1 MAAAGLPSGTVTFLF
16 TDIEGSTQRWERN
29 RAAMQAAVRRHET
42 LVRAAI
48 EAHAGHVFKTVG
60 DEFCAVFVL
69 PSDAVAAALDAQRAL
84 SAEDFSDVDGLRV
97 RMSLHTGNGEER
109 DGDYFG
115 PALNRTA
122 RLLAI
127 GHGGQVLL
135 SGVAG
140 DIVQGQLPPEATLRE
155 MGTHRLRDL
164 ARPEVVYQLLAPGL
178 PVGFPPLR
186 SLEALPNNLPL
197 QLTSFVGRD
206 KEVVDVAALLGEHRL
221 VTLIGA
227 GGVGKTRLSLQV
239 GANLLDGIADGVW
252 FIEFAPLR
260 DPALIP
266 GAVAQT
272 LGVTPPPEGDP
283 LDGLAAE
290 LKSRHLLLL
299 FDNCEHM
306 VAAAAATTSAILH
319 ACPNVKIL
327 ASSRQG
333 LGIRGESTYRMPSL
347 AIPNAQDSAGL
358 HAYDAT
364 RYGSIALFVARAEA
378 ANSRFAF
385 TDEVAPVVADI
396 CRRLDGI
403 PFALELAA
411 ARVAMLNPKELRA
424 RLDQRFRVLTGGSRD
439 ALPRQQTLR
448 ALIDW
453 SYELLDER
461 ERKLFRRLGV
471 FVGSF
476 TLEGALAVASDEALD
491 EIELFDVL
499 ASLVDKS
506 LVVAELGGG
515 ETTRYRLLESTR
527 AYAVEKLEEAGESA
541 NLAQRRFTYL
551 HALVLRVAAAH
562 EAIPHEATVVTLAVE
577 LEDLRA
583 ALDWALTNDPKGG
596 AEMLSATPLFQRLEL
611 YREGGARAESFAA
624 SIESDD
630 ADLLARLWIFI
641 ASCRRG
647 LFAYDRSFDA
657 ADRALSYA
665 RASSNT
671 TTLVDALATWGRAA
685 GGADRLAEGK
695 VALSEAEAIGAR
707 TERQRLDFLMARA
720 SVLMMAGEASAG
732 MQAFS
737 QLRALHQ
744 SLGNDRGVW
753 SATANLAEIEHW
765 RGETQRAITFSREAL
780 ALAGRLRKRN
790 AEIHIRQNLTGYLI
804 AVDDLPGARAEGER
818 VLRYCGK
825 NDPSDPHVPVT
836 LEHLALA
843 YARDGEFERAARL
856 EGYVEKRLREIGY
869 GREFTERATQEP
881 LLALLRERF
890 ADRERSALFAVGA
903 DLSAEEA
910 IAEGLGDVAASD
922 RFDLRGDRRL

>member
-1 MAAAGLPSGTVTFLF
+1 MAAAILPSGTVTFLF

-48 EAHAGHVFKTVG
+48 EAHSGHVFKTVG
-60 DEFCAVFVL
+60 DEFCAAFVL

-97 RMSLHTGNGEER
+97 RMSLHTGNAEER
-109 DGDYFG
+109 DGDYYG

-155 MGTHRLRDL
+155 MGAHRLRDL
-164 ARPEVVYQLLAPGL
+164 ARPEVVYQLLAPDL
-178 PVGFPPLR
+178 PAGFPPLR

-206 KEVVDVAALLGEHRL
+206 KEVADVAALLGEHRL
-221 VTLIGA
+221 VTLIGT
-227 GGVGKTRLSLQV
+227 GGVGKTRVSLQV
-239 GANLLDGIADGVW
+239 GADLLDGIADGVW

-272 LGVTPPPEGDP
+272 LGVTLPPEGDP
-283 LDGLAAE
+283 LDSLAAE
-290 LKSRHLLLL
+290 LKGRHLLLL
-299 FDNCEHM
+299 FDNCEHI
-306 VAAAAATTSAILH
+306 VAAAAAATSAILQV
-319 ACPNVKIL
+319 CPNVKIL

-347 AIPNAQDSAGL
+347 AIPSAQESAGL
-358 HAYDAT
+358 RSYDAS

-378 ANSRFAF
+378 ANSCFAF
-385 TDEVAPVVADI
+385 TDDVAPVVADI

-403 PFALELAA
+403 PLALELAA
-411 ARVAMLNPKELRA
+411 ARVAMLNPKELRV

-476 TLEGALAVASDEALD
+476 TLEGAVAVASDETLD
-491 EIELFDVL
+491 EVELFDVL

-506 LVVAELGGG
+506 LVVAELSG

-551 HALVLRVAAAH
+551 HGLALRVAAAH
-562 EAIPHEATVVTLAVE
+562 EATPREATVATLAVE

-583 ALDWALTNDPKGG
+583 ALDWAVTNDPKRGL
-596 AEMLSATPLFQRLEL
+596 EMLSAMRLFQLLEL
-611 YREGGARAESFAA
+611 YREGGERAESFAV
-624 SIESDD
+624 SIEGDD

-647 LFAYDRSFDA
+647 LFAYDRSFEA

-671 TTLVDALATWGRAA
+671 ATLADALVWWGRAA
-685 GGADRLAEGK
+685 CGADRLAEGK
-695 VALSEAEAIGAR
+695 VALREAETIGLR
-707 TERQRLDFLMARA
+707 TERQRLDFLGARA
-720 SVLMMAGEASAG
+720 SVLMFAGEASAA
-732 MQAFS
+732 MQALS
-737 QLRALHQ
+737 ELRGLHH

-753 SATANLAEIEHW
+753 SATVNLAEIEHR
-765 RGETQRAITFSREAL
+765 RGETQRAIAFSREAL
-780 ALAGRLRKRN
+780 ALAERLRKRN

-804 AVDDLPGARAEGER
+804 AVDDRPGARAQGEM
-818 VLRYCGK
+818 VLRYCSK

-856 EGYVEKRLREIGY
+856 EGYAEKRLREIGY
-869 GREFTERATQEP
+869 GREFTEIATQEP

-890 ADRERSALFAVGA
+890 EDDEREALFAIGA

-910 IAEGLGDVAASD
+910 IAEGLGGVVAE
-922 RFDLRGDRRL
+922 RFDLRGRP

>member
-1 MAAAGLPSGTVTFLF
+1 MAVAAGLPSGTVTFLF

-60 DEFCAVFVL
+60 DEFCAAFVL
-69 PSDAVAAALDAQRAL
+69 PADAVAAALDAQRAL

-97 RMSLHTGNGEER
+97 RMSLHTGNAEER

-115 PALNRTA
+115 PALNRAA

-140 DIVQGQLPPEATLRE
+140 DIVQGQLPAEATLRE
-155 MGTHRLRDL
+155 MGAHRLRDL

-178 PVGFPPLR
+178 PAGFPPLR

-206 KEVVDVAALLGEHRL
+206 KDVADVAALLGEHRL

-227 GGVGKTRLSLQV
+227 GGVGKTRVSLQV
-239 GANLLDGIADGVW
+239 GADLLDGIAGGVW

-260 DPALIP
+260 DPGLIP
-266 GAVAQT
+266 GAVAQALGMT
-272 LGVTPPPEGDP
+272 LPPEGDP
-283 LDGLAAE
+283 LDSLATE
-290 LKSRHLLLL
+290 LKGRHLLLL

-306 VAAAAATTSAILH
+306 VAGVAAAASAILH
-319 ACPNVKIL
+319 VCPNVKIL

-347 AIPNAQDSAGL
+347 AIPSAQESAGL
-358 HAYDAT
+358 RAYNAT
-364 RYGSIALFVARAEA
+364 FYGSIALFVARAEA
-378 ANSRFAF
+378 ANSRFVF
-385 TDEVAPVVADI
+385 TDDDAPIVADI

-403 PFALELAA
+403 PLALELAA
-411 ARVAMLNPKELRA
+411 ARVAMLNPKELRV
-424 RLDQRFRVLTGGSRD
+424 RLDQRFRVLTGGTRD

-453 SYELLDER
+453 SYDLLDEC
-461 ERKLFRRLGV
+461 ERRLFRRLGV

-476 TLEGALAVASDEALD
+476 TLEGAAAVASDETLD
-491 EIELFDVL
+491 EIELFDTL

-506 LVVAELGGG
+506 LVVAEPSG
-515 ETTRYRLLESTR
+515 ETTRYHLLESTR
-527 AYAVEKLEEAGESA
+527 AYAVEKLEQAGESA
-541 NLAQRRFTYL
+541 ALAQRRFTYL
-551 HALVLRVAAAH
+551 HELVLGVATAYEAA
-562 EAIPHEATVVTLAVE
+562 PHEATVMALAVE

-583 ALDWALTNDPKGG
+583 ALDWALMNDPKGG
-596 AEMLSATPLFQRLEL
+596 VEMLSATPLFHRLEL
-611 YREGGARAESFAA
+611 YREGGERAEGFATT
-624 SIESDD
+624 IERDD

-647 LFAYDRSFDA
+647 LFAYDRSFEA

-671 TTLVDALATWGRAA
+671 ATLADALAMWGRAA
-685 GGADRLAEGK
+685 CGADRLADGK
-695 VALSEAEAIGAR
+695 LALREAETLGPW
-707 TERQRLDFLMARA
+707 TERQRLDLLTARS
-720 SVLMMAGEASAG
+720 SVLVAAGEASFA
-732 MQAFS
+732 MQALS
-737 QLRALHQ
+737 QLCGLNQ

-753 SATANLAEIEHW
+753 SATLNMAEIEHQ
-765 RGETQRAITFSREAL
+765 RGETQRAITLAREAL
-780 ALAGRLRKRN
+780 ALAVRLRKRS
-790 AEIHIRQNLTGYLI
+790 AEIHIRQNLTGYLVAI
-804 AVDDLPGARAEGER
+804 DDRPGARAEGEM
-818 VLRYCGK
+818 VLRYCSK
-825 NDPSDPHVPVT
+825 SDPGDPHVPVT
-836 LEHLALA
+836 LGHLALA
-843 YARDGEFERAARL
+843 YARDGEFDRAARL

-869 GREFTERATQEP
+869 GREFTETATQEP
-881 LLALLRERF
+881 LLALLRECF
-890 ADRERSALFAVGA
+890 KDDEREALFALGA

-910 IAEGLGDVAASD
+910 IAEGLGGVAASD
-922 RFDLRGDRRL
+922 RFDLPA

>member
-1 MAAAGLPSGTVTFLF
+1 MAAAGLPSGTVTFMF

-48 EAHAGHVFKTVG
+48 EARAGHVFKTVG

-84 SAEDFSDVDGLRV
+84 SAQDFSDVNGLRV
-97 RMSLHTGNGEER
+97 RMSVHTGNAEER

-155 MGTHRLRDL
+155 MGAHRLRDL

-178 PVGFPPLR
+178 PAGFPPLR

-206 KEVVDVAALLGEHRL
+206 KEVADVAALLGEHRI

-227 GGVGKTRLSLQV
+227 GGVGKTRVSLQV
-239 GANLLDGIADGVW
+239 GADLLDAIADGVW
-252 FIEFAPLR
+252 FIELAPLR

-266 GAVAQT
+266 GTVAQT
-272 LGVTPPPEGDP
+272 LGVTLPPEGDP
-283 LDGLAAE
+283 LDNLAAE

-306 VAAAAATTSAILH
+306 VAAAAAATSAILH

-347 AIPNAQDSAGL
+347 AIPSAEESAGL
-358 HAYDAT
+358 HAFDAPS
-364 RYGSIALFVARAEA
+364 YGSIALFVARAEA
-378 ANSRFAF
+378 ANSRFTF
-385 TDEVAPVVADI
+385 TDDVAPVVADI

-403 PFALELAA
+403 PLALELAA
-411 ARVAMLNPKELRA
+411 ARVAMLNPKELRV

-453 SYELLDER
+453 SHELLDER

-471 FVGSF
+471 FVGGF
-476 TLEGALAVASDEALD
+476 TLEGAAAVASDETLD

-506 LVVAELGGG
+506 LVVAELSG

-541 NLAQRRFTYL
+541 NLALRRFTYL
-551 HALVLRVAAAH
+551 HGLVLRVAATH
-562 EAIPHEATVVTLAVE
+562 EATPREATVVTLAVE
-577 LEDLRA
+577 LEDLRG

-596 AEMLSATPLFQRLEL
+596 AEMLSATPLFHRLEL
-611 YREGGARAESFAA
+611 YREGGERAESFAE
-624 SIESDD
+624 SIENDD

-647 LFAYDRSFDA
+647 LFAYDRSFEA

-671 TTLVDALATWGRAA
+671 ATLADALATWGRAA

-695 VALSEAEAIGAR
+695 VALLEAETIGPR
-707 TERQRLDFLMARA
+707 TQRQRLDFLTARA
-720 SVLMMAGEASAG
+720 SLLLMAGEASAA
-732 MQAFS
+732 MQALL
-737 QLRALHQ
+737 QLRGLHQ

-753 SATANLAEIEHW
+753 SATANLAEIEHR
-765 RGETQRAITFSREAL
+765 RGETQRAITFAREAL
-780 ALAGRLRKRN
+780 ALAARLRKRN
-790 AEIHIRQNLTGYLI
+790 AEIHIRQNLAGYLI
-804 AVDDLPGARAEGER
+804 AVDDRPGARAEGEM
-818 VLRYCGK
+818 VLRYCSK

-836 LEHLALA
+836 LGHLALA

-869 GREFTERATQEP
+869 GREFTEIATQQL

-890 ADRERSALFAVGA
+890 EDDEREALFAIGA

-910 IAEGLGDVAASD
+910 IAEGLGGVAASD
-922 RFDLRGDRRL
+922 RFDLRADGRL

>member
-1 MAAAGLPSGTVTFLF
+1 MTAAGLPSGTVTFLF
-16 TDIEGSTQRWERN
+16 TDIEGSTKRWERN
-29 RAAMQAAVRRHET
+29 RAAMQAAVHRHESLIRT
-42 LVRAAI
+42 AI
-48 EAHAGHVFKTVG
+48 QAHAGHVFKTVG

-84 SAEDFSDVDGLRV
+84 AAADFSDVDGLRV

-155 MGTHRLRDL
+155 LGAHRLKDL

-178 PVGFPPLR
+178 ADDFP
-186 SLEALPNNLPL
+186 SLHSLQSMPNNLPL

-206 KEVVDVAALLGEHRL
+206 KEVADVAALLGEYRL
-221 VTLIGA
+221 VTLVGA
-227 GGVGKTRLSLQV
+227 GGVGKTRVSLQV

-252 FIEFAPLR
+252 FVEFAPLR

-266 GAVAQT
+266 GAVAQA
-272 LGVTPPPEGDP
+272 LGVTLPPESEP

-290 LKSRHLLLL
+290 LKGRDLLLI

-306 VAAAAATTSAILH
+306 VAGAAAATSAILH
-319 ACPNVKIL
+319 ACSNVKVL

-347 AIPNAQDSAGL
+347 AIPSAQDSGEL
-358 HAYDAT
+358 RAYDAT

-385 TDEVAPVVADI
+385 TDDLAPIVSDI

-403 PFALELAA
+403 PLALELAA
-411 ARVAMLNPKELRA
+411 ARVAMLTPKELRT

-461 ERKLFRRLGV
+461 ERMLFRRLGI
-471 FVGSF
+471 FVGGF
-476 TLEGALAVASDEALD
+476 TLEGAVAVASDETLD
-491 EIELFDVL
+491 EIELFDML

-506 LVVAELGGG
+506 LVVAELSS

-527 AYAVEKLEEAGESA
+527 AYAVERLEEAGESA
-541 NLAQRRFTYL
+541 TVAKRRFTYL
-551 HALVLRVAAAH
+551 RELVLHVATAH
-562 EAIPHEATVVTLAVE
+562 EATPREATVVTLAPE

-583 ALDWALTNDPKGG
+583 ALDWGLANDPKG
-596 AEMLSATPLFQRLEL
+596 AVDVLSATPLFQRLEL
-611 YREGGARAESFAA
+611 YREGVERAESLAA
-624 SIESDD
+624 SIESDES
-630 ADLLARLWIFI
+630 DLLTCLWMFI
-641 ASCRRG
+641 AKCRRG
-647 LFAYDRSFDA
+647 LFTYDRSFEA

-671 TTLVDALATWGRAA
+671 QALADALATWGQAA
-685 GGADRLAEGK
+685 GGAYRLAEGK
-695 VALSEAEAIGAR
+695 IALSEAEAIGAR
-707 TERQRLDFLMARA
+707 TERQRLDFLTARA
-720 SVLMMAGEASAG
+720 SLLMVAGDTAAG

-753 SATANLAEIEHW
+753 SATANLAELEHKK
-765 RGETQRAITFSREAL
+765 GETQRAISLSREAL
-780 ALAGRLRKRN
+780 ATAERLRKRN
-790 AEIHIRQNLTGYLI
+790 AEMHIRQNLTGYLI
-804 AVDDLPGARAEGER
+804 AVDDRVGARAEGAI

-825 NDPSDPHVPVT
+825 NDPNDPHVPVT
-836 LEHLALA
+836 LGHLALA
-843 YARDGEFERAARL
+843 FARDGEVERAAWL
-856 EGYVEKRLREIGY
+856 EGYAEKRLHEIGY
-869 GREFTERATQEP
+869 PREFTETATQEP

-890 ADRERSALFAVGA
+890 GDDEREALFAIGA
-903 DLSAEEA
+903 DLSADEA
-910 IAEGLGDVAASD
+910 IAVGLGGS
-922 RFDLRGDRRL
+922 FQGGRL